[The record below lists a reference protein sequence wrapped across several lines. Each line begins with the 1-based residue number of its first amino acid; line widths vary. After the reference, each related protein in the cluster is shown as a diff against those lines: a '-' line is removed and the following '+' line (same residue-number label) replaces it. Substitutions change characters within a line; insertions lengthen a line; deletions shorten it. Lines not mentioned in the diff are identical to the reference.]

1 MIRPGRMRFKFSRS
15 SRLSRASEFSLVKA
29 SGKSWTGKHLVLA
42 ILVRES
48 EAAPRIGIITTK
60 RLGNAVSRSQV
71 RRRIREI
78 FRLNQHRIQKGFWI
92 VTIARRSSANATF
105 GELQRDWLRLVA
117 ARLYFSAWLTWL
129 AFSGSYLKCI
139 RQHYHRSW
147 ER

>member
-1 MIRPGRMRFKFSRS
+1 MIRPGRIRFKFSRS

-42 ILVRES
+42 ILTRES

-78 FRLNQHRIQKGFWI
+78 FRLNQHRIQRGFWI
-92 VTIARRSSANATF
+92 VTIARRSSATATF
-105 GELQRDWLRLVA
+105 GELQRDWLRLVGRASILA
-117 ARLYFSAWLTWL
+117 AGSHGSHSSDLT
-129 AFSGSYLKCI
+129 
-139 RQHYHRSW
+139 
-147 ER
+147 

>member
-42 ILVRES
+42 ILAREP

-60 RLGNAVSRSQV
+60 RLGNAVYRNQI

-78 FRLNQHRIQKGFWI
+78 FRLNQHRIRNGFWI
-92 VTIARRSSANATF
+92 VIIARRSAALATF
-105 GELQRDWLRLVA
+105 DELQRDWLRLVERA
-117 ARLYFSAWLTWL
+117 SIL
-129 AFSGSYLKCI
+129 APGSHGSHAPDLP
-139 RQHYHRSW
+139 
-147 ER
+147 